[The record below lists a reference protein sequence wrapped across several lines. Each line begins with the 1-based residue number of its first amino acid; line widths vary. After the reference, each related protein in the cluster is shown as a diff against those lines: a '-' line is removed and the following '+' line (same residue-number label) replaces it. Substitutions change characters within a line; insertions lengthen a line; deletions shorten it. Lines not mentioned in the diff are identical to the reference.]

1 MPINTPDDDEVRKI
15 GKMSEAELLKYILDF
30 PSVLSD
36 SYYSMFRNAIYNR
49 HRQLTE

>member
-1 MPINTPDDDEVRKI
+1 MNTPDDDEVRRI
-15 GKMSEAELLKYILDF
+15 GKMSEVELLAYILDF

-49 HRQLTE
+49 YRYLTE